1 MNHTLAITRTRLD
14 EAVAPLLAERAPLVL
29 AVSGGIDSMSLL
41 DVCASAPDRVAPLM
55 VATFDHGTGPA
66 ATAASALAE
75 NVAQRHGIDTVTGK
89 GDALARDEATWREAR
104 WRFLW
109 SVAESRGARVVTAH
123 TRDDQVETVVM
134 RVLRGAGGR
143 GLSALRAPSPVCRP
157 FLDIWRAEIEEYA
170 ASRRL
175 AWVDDPS
182 NARPVH
188 LRNRVRRD
196 LLPAL
201 RACDPAID
209 AELLRLSEEAGRLR
223 ESCAEIVGRL
233 VVDSRPGRVL
243 AQAVLDD
250 QWGDDA
256 AALFCQ
262 TLADFAGLAL
272 DWRGTARL
280 ADFARAGR
288 VGRMIPLSG
297 GWEAIRRRDA
307 LEIRR
312 RAARTPDAAV
322 PLASTVTTFGSWRFH
337 ALACDAGD
345 EHQATLHD
353 DASSSSGGDLRRDI
367 WRAWLPS
374 DARLEVRSWR
384 DGDRMISSGSGQRR
398 VKRFL
403 SDGRV
408 VAADRAGW
416 PVVVADG
423 EIVWI
428 PGVRRA
434 RAATARPGRPR
445 VCVVCERLY
454 G

>member
-1 MNHTLAITRTRLD
+1 MNPTLAITRTRLD
-14 EAVAPLLAERAPLVL
+14 EAVAPLLAECAPLVL

-41 DVCASAPDRVAPLM
+41 DVCARASDRLAPLI
-55 VATFDHGTGPA
+55 VATFDHGTGAA
-66 ATAASALAE
+66 ATKACALAE
-75 NVAQRHGIDTVTGK
+75 RVARRHGIEAVTGK
-89 GDALARDEATWREAR
+89 GVALASDEATWREAR
-104 WRFLW
+104 WRFLRN
-109 SVAESRGARVVTAH
+109 VAHSRGARVVTAH

-134 RVLRGAGGR
+134 RVLRGTGGR
-143 GLSALRAPSPVCRP
+143 GLSALRAPSPVVRP
-157 FLDIWRAEIEEYA
+157 FLDLSRADIENYA
-170 ASRRL
+170 SSAQL
-175 AWVDDPS
+175 EWVEDPS

-201 RACDPAID
+201 RACDPSIE
-209 AELLRLSEEAGRLR
+209 AELLRLSDEAVRLR
-223 ESCAEIVGRL
+223 EACAEVVAKL
-233 VVDSRPGRVL
+233 VVDARPGRVL
-243 AQAVLDD
+243 ARAVLDD
-250 QWGDDA
+250 RWGDDE

-272 DWRGTARL
+272 DWRGTSRL
-280 ADFARAGR
+280 AHFARAGR

-297 GWEAIRRRDA
+297 GWEAVRRHDA

-312 RAARTPDAAV
+312 RAAVAPEDAV
-322 PLASTVTTFGSWRFH
+322 PLGSSVTTFGAWRFR
-337 ALACDAGD
+337 ALEHDAGGANRSTSIAAAAEGTAVD
-345 EHQATLHD
+345 SD
-353 DASSSSGGDLRRDI
+353 RDL
-367 WRAWLPS
+367 WQTWLPS

-403 SDGRV
+403 SDSRV

-454 G
+454 S

>member
-1 MNHTLAITRTRLD
+1 M
-14 EAVAPLLAERAPLVL
+14 L

-41 DVCASAPDRVAPLM
+41 HACANASERAAPLV
-55 VATFDHGTGPA
+55 VATFDHGTGAA
-66 ATAASALAE
+66 ATQACALAE
-75 NVAQRHGIDTVTGK
+75 RVARGYGIETVRGK
-89 GDALARDEATWREAR
+89 GESLVGDEASWREAR
-104 WRFLW
+104 WRFLR
-109 SVAESRGARVVTAH
+109 SVALPRDARIVTAH

-134 RVLRGAGGR
+134 RILRAAGGR
-143 GLSALRAPSPVCRP
+143 GVSALRAPSPVCRP
-157 FLDIWRAEIEEYA
+157 FLDVSRAEIEEYA
-170 ASRRL
+170 SSVQL
-175 AWVDDPS
+175 EWVEDPS
-182 NARPVH
+182 NARSVH

-201 RACDPAID
+201 RACDPSIEED
-209 AELLRLSEEAGRLR
+209 LLRIAEEAGRLR
-223 ESCAEIVGRL
+223 AVCADVVAEY
-233 VVDSRPGRVL
+233 VVDARPGRVI
-243 AQAVLDD
+243 ARAVLDEH
-250 QWGDDA
+250 WGDDA

-272 DWRGTARL
+272 DWRGTSRL
-280 ADFARAGR
+280 SQFARAGR

-297 GWEAIRRRDA
+297 GWEAVRRLDS

-312 RAARTPDAAV
+312 RASDASGEVV
-322 PLASTVTTFGSWRFH
+322 PLANTVTTFGSWHFRVVGRDGDWS
-337 ALACDAGD
+337 ALPSHNGGGEAV
-345 EHQATLHD
+345 
-353 DASSSSGGDLRRDI
+353 GGDSSLDP
-367 WRAWLPS
+367 WQAWLPS

-403 SDGRV
+403 SDSRV

-454 G
+454 S